1 MKSKVKEAMKLG
13 YIRVYRNLINWEW
26 FTDVNTSHLFVYC
39 MLRANHSSQKWQGKT
54 LKKGTFIT
62 SLSKLADNTGLTIR
76 QVRTSLNKLKTTNDL
91 TYTTTNKFTVIN
103 VRAYCDWQNLKNEND
118 KQNDTDNDKQMT
130 RKRQTNDKQ
139 MTTDNKE
146 NNKRDYIHNLSLS
159 ERELLINFSKENC
172 NDKRKYKAYFNK
184 LLENGDYKTILEDLK
199 QKELQKSKLLAMKK
213 TEKREQNPDIK
224 SLSEYSN
231 NEIIEI
237 LQKNGQKK
245 NPFKN
250 PFVKLAEKE
259 AEKRGLKL

>member
-1 MKSKVKEAMKLG
+1 MKAKVKEAMKLG

-103 VRAYCDWQNLKNEND
+103 VRAYCDWQNLENKND

-130 RKRQTNDKQ
+130 SKRQTSDKQ

-172 NDKRKYKAYFNK
+172 KDKRKYRAYFNK
-184 LLENGDYKTILEDLK
+184 LVENGDYITILEDLK
-199 QKELQKSKLLAMKK
+199 QKEEQK
-213 TEKREQNPDIK
+213 R
-224 SLSEYSN
+224 
-231 NEIIEI
+231 
-237 LQKNGQKK
+237 
-245 NPFKN
+245 
-250 PFVKLAEKE
+250 KLAAIKE
-259 AEKRGLKL
+259 AEKNAENTKIKSFEEYTDGELIEYLAQNQQMFAGRKIPPVLRAEEEARKRGIVL